1 MPGLQKSILIELN
14 ELPNPIQFSTRK
26 PTAFLQSHWYKPK
39 LSDLVLALDMHMS
52 RFITI
57 SCIKEK
63 AIRT

>member
-26 PTAFLQSHWYKPK
+26 STAFLQSHWYKPK